1 MNQGLE
7 GVVKEIEAQNV
18 VIIRMREWSD
28 SVWQRGCL
36 LIKYVRELSSRYSG
50 GEGSDLPIKLK
61 GL

>member
-1 MNQGLE
+1 M
-7 GVVKEIEAQNV
+7 VKEIEAQNV

-50 GEGSDLPIKLK
+50 GEGSDWPIKLK

>member
-1 MNQGLE
+1 MDKGLE

-18 VIIRMREWSD
+18 VIIKMRVWSD

-36 LIKYVRELSSRYSG
+36 LIKYVRKLGSRYSG
-50 GEGSDLPIKLK
+50 DEGSDLPIKLK

>member
-1 MNQGLE
+1 ME

-18 VIIRMREWSD
+18 VISKMRVWSD

-36 LIKYVRELSSRYSG
+36 LIKYVRELGSRYSG
-50 GEGSDLPIKLK
+50 DEGSDLPIKLK

>member
-18 VIIRMREWSD
+18 VIIRMRVWSD

-36 LIKYVRELSSRYSG
+36 LIKYVRELSSRYG
-50 GEGSDLPIKLK
+50 GDEGSDLPIKLK